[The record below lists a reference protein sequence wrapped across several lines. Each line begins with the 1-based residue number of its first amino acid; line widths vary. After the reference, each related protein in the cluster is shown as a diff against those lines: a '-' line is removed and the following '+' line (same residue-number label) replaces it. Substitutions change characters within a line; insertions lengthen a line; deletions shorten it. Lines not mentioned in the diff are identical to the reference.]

1 MDKVLFERKKKEA
14 RSLLRNCFCDTIYGL
29 VPFDIWV
36 IIIYFVM
43 DYRST
48 EVIRKLC
55 WGFKQVVDAA
65 SLDIACSF
73 RKQHQI
79 GNAKRY
85 LLRSAYIDK
94 NPKAMFHLGFAC
106 RYSGWGIQTIDNNNH
121 EPLFY
126 EAAVKYG
133 NPESITFLGFL
144 QRRGRILSK
153 DINEINWKEKA
164 CSILNTMDKNSEYMS
179 LIFGLWCYDEE
190 NYAQAIY
197 YFRNSVECGSSLGY
211 IFLAYSLGKIS
222 SDYITLDKIIYTG
235 EIQGTTYVHMSLFSN
250 DFSRK

>member
-1 MDKVLFERKKKEA
+1 
-14 RSLLRNCFCDTIYGL
+14 
-29 VPFDIWV
+29 
-36 IIIYFVM
+36 M

-133 NPESITFLGFL
+133 NPESIMFLGFL

-164 CSILNTMDKNSEYMS
+164 SSILETMDENSEYIS
-179 LIFGLWCYDEE
+179 LIFGLWCYDEK
-190 NYAQAIY
+190 N
-197 YFRNSVECGSSLGY
+197 YFRAINYFRRSSNFGSSLGY
-211 IFLAYSLGKIS
+211 LYFAYTLHEINNDYTIFGKKLFIPE
-222 SDYITLDKIIYTG
+222 L
-235 EIQGTTYVHMSLFSN
+235 QGTTYVHMSRFSN